1 MLLDGAVRRSSAACR
16 VAVGIGAGAANCVLF
31 WTNGEGAQAASV
43 VRIGTIAASAIY
55 DGAFR
60 SDLLEITDAKRS
72 PRTVPQRPTDMPHP
86 QTRRIRQPIGAEP
99 GLQLVKGN
107 ANHRFTWGV
116 AALLHP

>member
-1 MLLDGAVRRSSAACR
+1 MRRSSAACR

-31 WTNGEGAQAASV
+31 WTKGDGAQAASV
-43 VRIGTIAASAIY
+43 ARIGMIAVSAIY